1 MTAQPLPSD
10 SVTYLDDLVT
20 HLRLLEVPGERIG
33 QILAETE
40 SHLAESGEDPTESF
54 GEPRE
59 YARELAAREG
69 VTLPEVSHSDNPI
82 IQLFSTFRARDWLS
96 FAVGILVIGAGTF
109 LGRGGILSLTM
120 GSPLPL
126 EMNPWLAI
134 AIGVVVAIGWW
145 VWVRV
150 VTDPIVDPRT
160 GDVVRWDRRGRRRTD
175 A

>member
-40 SHLAESGEDPTESF
+40 SHPTESF

-69 VTLPEVSHSDNPI
+69 VTLPVVSRSDNPI
-82 IQLFSTFRARDWLS
+82 IQLFSTFRARDWVTL
-96 FAVGILVIGAGTF
+96 AVGILVIGAGTF
-109 LGRGGILSLTM
+109 LGLGGILSLTM

-126 EMNPWLAI
+126 GMNPWLAI

>member
-40 SHLAESGEDPTESF
+40 SHPTESF

-69 VTLPEVSHSDNPI
+69 MTLPEVSRSDTPI
-82 IQLFSTFRARDWLS
+82 IQLFSTFRARDWVTL
-96 FAVGILVIGAGTF
+96 AVGILVIGAGTF
-109 LGRGGILSLTM
+109 LGLGGILSLTM

-126 EMNPWLAI
+126 GMNPWLAI